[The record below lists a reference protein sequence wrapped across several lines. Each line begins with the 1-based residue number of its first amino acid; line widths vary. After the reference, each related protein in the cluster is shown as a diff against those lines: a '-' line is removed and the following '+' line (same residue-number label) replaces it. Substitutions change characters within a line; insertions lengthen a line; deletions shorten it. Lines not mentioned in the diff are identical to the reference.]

1 MSNKFEKLIEYVI
14 NDEDQKA
21 SDLFHEIVV
30 GKSREIYE
38 GLMQDDIG
46 GDSVDDFIDDVSA
59 DEEGV
64 DYADDADDAG
74 EMDFDDSGDLDG
86 HEEGHDEIEDRVVD
100 LEDKLDELMAEFD
113 DLIGDDTV
121 GASDEDEDAGEMDF
135 EVDTD
140 DEGEDFGGLDADEE
154 LSFEESTDEEIDEDK
169 EELEEGAEL
178 TAAPKP
184 TTSEEAGVNTKSAN
198 ADDAGKKSKT
208 DASPVKASTTTE
220 KGRTAPKAKEMN
232 VDGPEGGADLTK
244 APALKRGE

>member
-21 SDLFHEIVV
+21 SDLFHDIVV

-46 GDSVDDFIDDVSA
+46 GDTVDDFIDDVSA

-64 DYADDADDAG
+64 DFADDAEET
-74 EMDFDDSGDLDG
+74 EMDFGGEVDAEENEDD
-86 HEEGHDEIEDRVVD
+86 HAEIEDRVVD

-121 GASDEDEDAGEMDF
+121 GASDEDDAEMDF

-140 DEGEDFGGLDADEE
+140 DEGEDFGDLDAEEE
-154 LSFEESTDEEIDEDK
+154 LSFEDK
-169 EELEEGAEL
+169 EELEEDAKL
-178 TAAPKP
+178 VNAPKP
-184 TTSEEAGVNTKSAN
+184 VTSEEGSVNTTSAN
-198 ADDAGKKSKT
+198 ANDAGKKSKT
-208 DASPVKASTTTE
+208 DAKPVQTSTATE
-220 KGRTAPKAKEMN
+220 KGRPAPKAKDLG
-232 VDGPEGGADLTK
+232 VDGPEGGAKLSN
-244 APALKRGE
+244 APAPKKGE

>member
-21 SDLFHEIVV
+21 SDLFHDIVV

-46 GDSVDDFIDDVSA
+46 GDTVDDFIDDVSA

-64 DYADDADDAG
+64 DFADDAEET
-74 EMDFDDSGDLDG
+74 EMDFGGEVDAEENEDD
-86 HEEGHDEIEDRVVD
+86 HAEIEDRVVD

-121 GASDEDEDAGEMDF
+121 GVSDEDDAEMDF

-140 DEGEDFGGLDADEE
+140 DEDFGGLDAEEE
-154 LSFEESTDEEIDEDK
+154 LSFEEGCEVDEDK
-169 EELEEGAEL
+169 EELEEDAKL
-178 TAAPKP
+178 VNAPKP
-184 TTSEEAGVNTKSAN
+184 VTSEEGSVNTTSAN
-198 ADDAGKKSKT
+198 ANDAGKKSKT
-208 DASPVKASTTTE
+208 DARPVQTSTATE
-220 KGRTAPKAKEMN
+220 KGRPAPKAKDLG
-232 VDGPEGGADLTK
+232 VDGPEGGAKLTK
-244 APALKRGE
+244 APAPKKGE

>member
-21 SDLFHEIVV
+21 SDLFHDIVV

-46 GDSVDDFIDDVSA
+46 GDTVDDFIDDVSA

-64 DYADDADDAG
+64 DFADDAEET
-74 EMDFDDSGDLDG
+74 EMDFGGEVDAEENEDD
-86 HEEGHDEIEDRVVD
+86 HAEIEDRVVD

-121 GASDEDEDAGEMDF
+121 GVSDEDDAEMDF

-140 DEGEDFGGLDADEE
+140 DEDFGGLDAEEE
-154 LSFEESTDEEIDEDK
+154 LSFEEGCEVDEDK
-169 EELEEGAEL
+169 EELEEDAKL
-178 TAAPKP
+178 VNAPKP
-184 TTSEEAGVNTKSAN
+184 VTSEEGSVNTTSAN
-198 ADDAGKKSKT
+198 ANDAGKKSKT
-208 DASPVKASTTTE
+208 DARPVQTSTATE
-220 KGRTAPKAKEMN
+220 KGRPAPKAKDLG
-232 VDGPEGGADLTK
+232 VDGPEGGAKLTN
-244 APALKRGE
+244 APAPKKGE

>member
-21 SDLFHEIVV
+21 SDLFHDIVV

-46 GDSVDDFIDDVSA
+46 GDTVDDFIDDVSA

-64 DYADDADDAG
+64 DFADDAEET
-74 EMDFDDSGDLDG
+74 EMDFGGEVDAEENEDD
-86 HEEGHDEIEDRVVD
+86 HAEIEDRVVD

-121 GASDEDEDAGEMDF
+121 GASDEDDAEMDF

-140 DEGEDFGGLDADEE
+140 DEGEDFGGLDAEEE
-154 LSFEESTDEEIDEDK
+154 LSFEDK
-169 EELEEGAEL
+169 EELEEDAKL
-178 TAAPKP
+178 VNAPKP
-184 TTSEEAGVNTKSAN
+184 VTSEEGSVNTTSAN
-198 ADDAGKKSKT
+198 ANDAGKKSKT
-208 DASPVKASTTTE
+208 DAKPVQTSTATE
-220 KGRTAPKAKEMN
+220 KGRPAPKAKDLG
-232 VDGPEGGADLTK
+232 VDGPEGGAKLSN
-244 APALKRGE
+244 APAPKKGE

>member
-14 NDEDQKA
+14 NDDDAKA

-46 GDSVDDFIDDVSA
+46 GDEVDDFIDDVSA

-64 DYADDADDAG
+64 DFADDADDADDA
-74 EMDFDDSGDLDG
+74 EETEVNFDDEVDAEENEED
-86 HEEGHDEIEDRVVD
+86 HEELEDRVVD

-113 DLIGDDTV
+113 DLIGDE
-121 GASDEDEDAGEMDF
+121 APAE
-135 EVDTD
+135 EVVAMD
-140 DEGEDFGGLDADEE
+140 DELGAEEE
-154 LSFEESTDEEIDEDK
+154 LSFEESVDADAELEEDDAK

-184 TTSEEAGVNTKSAN
+184 TTSEEGSVNTKSAN
-198 ADDAGKKSKT
+198 ANDAGKKAKT
-208 DASPVKASTTTE
+208 DAKPVSASTTTE
-220 KGRTAPKAKEMN
+220 KGRPAPKAKDMGI
-232 VDGPEGGADLTK
+232 DGPEGGADLSN
-244 APALKRGE
+244 APAPKKGE

>member
-21 SDLFHEIVV
+21 SDLFHDIVV

-46 GDSVDDFIDDVSA
+46 GDTVDDFIDDVSA

-64 DYADDADDAG
+64 DFADDAEET
-74 EMDFDDSGDLDG
+74 EMDFGGEVDAEENEDD
-86 HEEGHDEIEDRVVD
+86 HAEIEDRVVD

-121 GASDEDEDAGEMDF
+121 GVSDEDDAEMDF

-140 DEGEDFGGLDADEE
+140 DEDFGGLDAEEE
-154 LSFEESTDEEIDEDK
+154 LSFEEGCEVDEDK
-169 EELEEGAEL
+169 EELEEDAKL
-178 TAAPKP
+178 VNAPKP
-184 TTSEEAGVNTKSAN
+184 VTSEEGSVNTTSAN
-198 ADDAGKKSKT
+198 ANDAGKKSKT
-208 DASPVKASTTTE
+208 DARPVQTSTATE
-220 KGRTAPKAKEMN
+220 KGRPAPKAKDLG
-232 VDGPEGGADLTK
+232 VDGPEGGAKLSN
-244 APALKRGE
+244 APAPKKGE

>member
-21 SDLFHEIVV
+21 SDLFHDIVV

-46 GDSVDDFIDDVSA
+46 GDTVDDFIDDVSA

-64 DYADDADDAG
+64 DFADDAEET
-74 EMDFDDSGDLDG
+74 EMDFGGEVDAEENEDD
-86 HEEGHDEIEDRVVD
+86 HAEIEDRVVD

-121 GASDEDEDAGEMDF
+121 GASDEDEMGSDMDF

-140 DEGEDFGGLDADEE
+140 DEGEDFGDLDAEEE
-154 LSFEESTDEEIDEDK
+154 LSFEESADEEIDEDK
-169 EELEEGAEL
+169 EELEEDAKL
-178 TAAPKP
+178 VNAPKP
-184 TTSEEAGVNTKSAN
+184 VTSEEGSVNTTSAN
-198 ADDAGKKSKT
+198 ANDAGKKSKT
-208 DASPVKASTTTE
+208 DAKPVQTSTATE
-220 KGRTAPKAKEMN
+220 KGRPAPKAKDLG
-232 VDGPEGGADLTK
+232 VDGPEGGAKLTK
-244 APALKRGE
+244 APAPKKGE

>member
-46 GDSVDDFIDDVSA
+46 GDEVDDFIDDVSA

-64 DYADDADDAG
+64 DFADDSEADDV
-74 EMDFDDSGDLDG
+74 EVDFADEVDA
-86 HEEGHDEIEDRVVD
+86 EENEEDHAEIEDRVVD

-113 DLIGDDTV
+113 DLIGDDAVST
-121 GASDEDEDAGEMDF
+121 SDEDGAEMDF

-140 DEGEDFGGLDADEE
+140 DESEDFNGLDAEEE
-154 LSFEESTDEEIDEDK
+154 LSFEEIDEDK
-169 EELEEGAEL
+169 EELDESAEL

-184 TTSEEAGVNTKSAN
+184 TTSEEGSVNTKSAN

-208 DASPVKASTTTE
+208 DASPVKASTSTE
-220 KGRTAPKAKEMN
+220 KGRTAPKAKDMG

-244 APALKRGE
+244 APAPKKGE

>member
-46 GDSVDDFIDDVSA
+46 GDGVDDIIDDVSA

-74 EMDFDDSGDLDG
+74 EMDFDDSGDLDD

-121 GASDEDEDAGEMDF
+121 GASDEDEDEMDF

-154 LSFEESTDEEIDEDK
+154 LSFEDK

-198 ADDAGKKSKT
+198 ADDAGKKAKT
-208 DASPVKASTTTE
+208 DAKPVSASTTTE

-232 VDGPEGGADLTK
+232 IDGPEGGADLTK

>member
-46 GDSVDDFIDDVSA
+46 GDEVDDFIDDVSA

-64 DYADDADDAG
+64 DFADDSEADDV
-74 EMDFDDSGDLDG
+74 EVDFADEVDA
-86 HEEGHDEIEDRVVD
+86 EENEEDHAEIEDRVVD

-113 DLIGDDTV
+113 DLIGDDAVST
-121 GASDEDEDAGEMDF
+121 SDEDGAEMDF

-140 DEGEDFGGLDADEE
+140 DESEDFNGLDAEEE
-154 LSFEESTDEEIDEDK
+154 LSFEESADEEIDEDK
-169 EELEEGAEL
+169 EELDESAEL

-184 TTSEEAGVNTKSAN
+184 TTSEEGSVNTKSAN

-208 DASPVKASTTTE
+208 DASPVSASTTTE

-232 VDGPEGGADLTK
+232 IDGPEGGADLTK

>member
-1 MSNKFEKLIEYVI
+1 MNNKFEKLIEYVI
-14 NDEDQKA
+14 NDEDAKA

-38 GLMQDDIG
+38 GLMQDDMG
-46 GDSVDDFIDDVSA
+46 GDAVDDFIGDVSA
-59 DEEGV
+59 DEEGI
-64 DYADDADDAG
+64 DYANDSDEDTV
-74 EMDFDDSGDLDG
+74 EMDMDSDET
-86 HEEGHDEIEDRVVD
+86 EEASDETEELEDRVVD

>member
-21 SDLFHEIVV
+21 SDLFHDIVV

-46 GDSVDDFIDDVSA
+46 GDTVDDFIDDVSA

-64 DYADDADDAG
+64 DFADDAEET
-74 EMDFDDSGDLDG
+74 EMDFGGEVDAEENEDD
-86 HEEGHDEIEDRVVD
+86 HAEIEDRVVD

-121 GASDEDEDAGEMDF
+121 GVSDEDDAEMDF

-140 DEGEDFGGLDADEE
+140 DEDFGGLDAEEE
-154 LSFEESTDEEIDEDK
+154 LSFEEGCEVDEDK
-169 EELEEGAEL
+169 EELEEDAKL
-178 TAAPKP
+178 VNAPKP
-184 TTSEEAGVNTKSAN
+184 VTSEEGSVNTTSAN
-198 ADDAGKKSKT
+198 ANDAGKKSKT
-208 DASPVKASTTTE
+208 DAKPVQTSTATE
-220 KGRTAPKAKEMN
+220 KGRPAPKAKDLG
-232 VDGPEGGADLTK
+232 VDGPEGGAKLSN
-244 APALKRGE
+244 APAPKKGE

>member
-21 SDLFHEIVV
+21 SDLFHDIVV

-46 GDSVDDFIDDVSA
+46 GDTVDDFIDDVSA

-64 DYADDADDAG
+64 DFADDAEET
-74 EMDFDDSGDLDG
+74 EMDFGGEVDAEENEDD
-86 HEEGHDEIEDRVVD
+86 HAEIEDRVVD

-121 GASDEDEDAGEMDF
+121 GVSDEDDAEMDF

-140 DEGEDFGGLDADEE
+140 DEDFGGLDAEEE
-154 LSFEESTDEEIDEDK
+154 LSFEEGCEVDEDK
-169 EELEEGAEL
+169 EELEEDAKL
-178 TAAPKP
+178 VNAPKP
-184 TTSEEAGVNTKSAN
+184 VTSEEGSVNTTSAN
-198 ADDAGKKSKT
+198 ANDAGKKSKT
-208 DASPVKASTTTE
+208 DAKPVQTSTATE
-220 KGRTAPKAKEMN
+220 KGRPAPKAKDLG
-232 VDGPEGGADLTK
+232 VDGPEGGAKLTN
-244 APALKRGE
+244 APAPKKGE

>member
-21 SDLFHEIVV
+21 SDLFHDIVV

-46 GDSVDDFIDDVSA
+46 GDTVDDFIDDVSA

-64 DYADDADDAG
+64 DFADDAEET
-74 EMDFDDSGDLDG
+74 EMDFGGEVDAEENEDD
-86 HEEGHDEIEDRVVD
+86 HAEIEDRVVD

-121 GASDEDEDAGEMDF
+121 GVSDEDDAEMDF

-140 DEGEDFGGLDADEE
+140 DEDFGGLDAEEE
-154 LSFEESTDEEIDEDK
+154 LSFEEGCEVDEDK
-169 EELEEGAEL
+169 EELEEDAKL
-178 TAAPKP
+178 VNAPKP
-184 TTSEEAGVNTKSAN
+184 VTSEEGSVNTTSAN
-198 ADDAGKKSKT
+198 ANDAGKKSKT
-208 DASPVKASTTTE
+208 DARPVQTSTATE
-220 KGRTAPKAKEMN
+220 NGRPAPKAKDLG
-232 VDGPEGGADLTK
+232 VDGPEGGATLTK
-244 APALKRGE
+244 APAPKKGE

>member
-21 SDLFHEIVV
+21 ADLFHDIVV

-46 GDSVDDFIDDVSA
+46 GDTVDDFIDDVSA

-64 DYADDADDAG
+64 DFADDAEET
-74 EMDFDDSGDLDG
+74 EMDFGGEVDAEENEDD
-86 HEEGHDEIEDRVVD
+86 HAEIEDRVVD

-121 GASDEDEDAGEMDF
+121 GVSDEDDAEMDF

-140 DEGEDFGGLDADEE
+140 DEDFGGLDAEEE
-154 LSFEESTDEEIDEDK
+154 LSFEEGCEVDEDK
-169 EELEEGAEL
+169 EELEEDAKL
-178 TAAPKP
+178 VNAPKP
-184 TTSEEAGVNTKSAN
+184 VTSEEGSVNTTSAN
-198 ADDAGKKSKT
+198 ANDAGKKSKT
-208 DASPVKASTTTE
+208 DARPVQTSTATE
-220 KGRTAPKAKEMN
+220 KGRPAPKAKDLG
-232 VDGPEGGADLTK
+232 VDGPEGGAKLTK
-244 APALKRGE
+244 APAPKKGE

>member
-21 SDLFHEIVV
+21 SDLFHDIVV

-46 GDSVDDFIDDVSA
+46 GDTVDDFIDDVSA

-64 DYADDADDAG
+64 DFADDAEET
-74 EMDFDDSGDLDG
+74 EMDFGGEVDAEENEDD
-86 HEEGHDEIEDRVVD
+86 HAEIEDRVVD

-121 GASDEDEDAGEMDF
+121 GVSDEDDAEMDF

-140 DEGEDFGGLDADEE
+140 DEDFGGLDAEEE
-154 LSFEESTDEEIDEDK
+154 LSFEEGCEVDEDK
-169 EELEEGAEL
+169 EELEEDAKL
-178 TAAPKP
+178 VNAPKP
-184 TTSEEAGVNTKSAN
+184 VTSEEGSVNTTSAN
-198 ADDAGKKSKT
+198 ANDAGKKSKT
-208 DASPVKASTTTE
+208 DAKPVQTSTATE
-220 KGRTAPKAKEMN
+220 KGRPAPKAKDLG
-232 VDGPEGGADLTK
+232 VDGPEGGAKLTK
-244 APALKRGE
+244 APAPKKGE

>member
-21 SDLFHEIVV
+21 SDLFHDIVV

-46 GDSVDDFIDDVSA
+46 GDGVDDFIDDVSA

-64 DYADDADDAG
+64 DFADDAEET
-74 EMDFDDSGDLDG
+74 EMDFGGEVDAEENEDD
-86 HEEGHDEIEDRVVD
+86 HAEIEDRVVD

-121 GASDEDEDAGEMDF
+121 GVSDEDDAEMDF

-140 DEGEDFGGLDADEE
+140 DEDFGGLDAEEE
-154 LSFEESTDEEIDEDK
+154 LSFEEGCEVDEDK
-169 EELEEGAEL
+169 EELEEDAKL
-178 TAAPKP
+178 VNAPKP
-184 TTSEEAGVNTKSAN
+184 VTSEEGSVNTTSAN
-198 ADDAGKKSKT
+198 ANDAGKKSKT
-208 DASPVKASTTTE
+208 DARPVQTSTATE
-220 KGRTAPKAKEMN
+220 KGRPAPKAKDLG
-232 VDGPEGGADLTK
+232 VDGPEGGAKLTN
-244 APALKRGE
+244 APAPKKGE

>member
-21 SDLFHEIVV
+21 SDLFHDIVV

-46 GDSVDDFIDDVSA
+46 GDTVDDFIDDVSA

-64 DYADDADDAG
+64 DFADDAEET
-74 EMDFDDSGDLDG
+74 EMDFGGEVDAEENEDD
-86 HEEGHDEIEDRVVD
+86 HAEIEDRVVD

-121 GASDEDEDAGEMDF
+121 GASDEDDAEMDF

-140 DEGEDFGGLDADEE
+140 DEGEDFGGLDAEEE
-154 LSFEESTDEEIDEDK
+154 LSFEESADEEIDEDK
-169 EELEEGAEL
+169 EELEEDAKL
-178 TAAPKP
+178 VNAPKP
-184 TTSEEAGVNTKSAN
+184 VTSEEGSVNTTSAN
-198 ADDAGKKSKT
+198 ANDAGKKSKT
-208 DASPVKASTTTE
+208 DAKPVQTSTATE
-220 KGRTAPKAKEMN
+220 KGRPAPKAKDLG
-232 VDGPEGGADLTK
+232 VDGPEGGAKLSN
-244 APALKRGE
+244 APAPKKGE